1 MANSVGNNFVWAH
14 QRAMH
19 LAAQVAETFAIDGL
33 ESIKMP
39 RLRASEMGADL
50 SDLKSL
56 SKLEA
61 KQIKLGHKAITGLR
75 GSYGGVI
82 MFGMLT
88 SVAGLGMFNLI
99 SLGAGAML
107 GKKTYNEDMENRMLR
122 IRGEAK
128 TNVRRFLDDVS
139 FVVLKES
146 RDRLRLVQRQL
157 RDHFREIANQT
168 TRSLNE
174 SLQAAIASARL
185 EAEERDA
192 RTNEVERQL
201 HILRQVNSHVER
213 LQPTDEQ
220 AARRATRD
228 V

>member
-1 MANSVGNNFVWAH
+1 
-14 QRAMH
+14 
-19 LAAQVAETFAIDGL
+19 
-33 ESIKMP
+33 
-39 RLRASEMGADL
+39 
-50 SDLKSL
+50 
-56 SKLEA
+56 
-61 KQIKLGHKAITGLR
+61 
-75 GSYGGVI
+75 
-82 MFGMLT
+82 
-88 SVAGLGMFNLI
+88 
-99 SLGAGAML
+99 
-107 GKKTYNEDMENRMLR
+107 MLR

-185 EAEERDA
+185 EAEDRDA

-201 HILRQVNSHVER
+201 HILRQVNSHVEG
-213 LQPTDEQ
+213 LQPADEQ
-220 AARRATRD
+220 VGRRATRD

>member
-1 MANSVGNNFVWAH
+1 M
-14 QRAMH
+14 
-19 LAAQVAETFAIDGL
+19 
-33 ESIKMP
+33 
-39 RLRASEMGADL
+39 
-50 SDLKSL
+50 
-56 SKLEA
+56 
-61 KQIKLGHKAITGLR
+61 
-75 GSYGGVI
+75 
-82 MFGMLT
+82 
-88 SVAGLGMFNLI
+88 
-99 SLGAGAML
+99 
-107 GKKTYNEDMENRMLR
+107 
-122 IRGEAK
+122 
-128 TNVRRFLDDVS
+128 
-139 FVVLKES
+139 
-146 RDRLRLVQRQL
+146 QRQL